1 MTRGKHQKGK
11 ASVEEMLRKAEQPSK
26 VALKLHAFYKGKIEV
41 VPKCPVKS
49 HDDFAIWYT
58 PGVAEPCKKIH
69 ENKDAVF
76 DYTNKGNSVAI
87 VSDGSRVLGLGDLGA
102 EAGLPVMEGKALLY
116 KFLGGVDA
124 YPIMLD
130 TKSKEKIID
139 TCKIIAPS
147 FGGINL
153 EDIEKPKCFEIM
165 DRLKNELDIP
175 VWHDDQQGT
184 ASVVTAALVNAI
196 SYVGKK
202 LDQVDITLVGSGAAN
217 IATARLLRI
226 AGARPKRMII
236 VDSKGILNAH
246 RDDIKAEGGIKWELC
261 LKTNVDDKDGG
272 IEEALQGADVCI
284 AASKSGPGVIKKE
297 WVKKM
302 AKDAI
307 VFACANPIP
316 EIWPWEAKEA
326 GAKIV
331 ATGRSDF
338 SNQVNNSLG
347 FPGIFRGTLD
357 VRARTITDEMCIA
370 AALELAKIARE
381 KGLSEEKILPS
392 MDDWDVFPREAV
404 AVARKAIEQGVA
416 RVKKS
421 SDELYEHA
429 ESVIRRSREMSK
441 AMLSSGYIQAPP
453 Q

>member
-1 MTRGKHQKGK
+1 MTTRGRHQKGK

-26 VALKLHAFYKGKIEV
+26 VALKLHAFYRGKIEV
-41 VPKCPVKS
+41 VPKCPVRS
-49 HDDFAIWYT
+49 HADLAIWYT

-184 ASVVTAALVNAI
+184 ASVVTVALVNAI

-226 AGARPKRMII
+226 AGAR
-236 VDSKGILNAH
+236 
-246 RDDIKAEGGIKWELC
+246 E
-261 LKTNVDDKDGG
+261 
-272 IEEALQGADVCI
+272 
-284 AASKSGPGVIKKE
+284 
-297 WVKKM
+297 M
-302 AKDAI
+302 A
-307 VFACANPIP
+307 
-316 EIWPWEAKEA
+316 
-326 GAKIV
+326 
-331 ATGRSDF
+331 
-338 SNQVNNSLG
+338 
-347 FPGIFRGTLD
+347 
-357 VRARTITDEMCIA
+357 
-370 AALELAKIARE
+370 
-381 KGLSEEKILPS
+381 
-392 MDDWDVFPREAV
+392 
-404 AVARKAIEQGVA
+404 
-416 RVKKS
+416 
-421 SDELYEHA
+421 
-429 ESVIRRSREMSK
+429 K